1 MSDPTGQPDNT
12 RADGLYSDPVVYDIL
27 HAHGTA
33 DEARGVESIAR
44 TLRGTDGKMTFLEPA
59 CGTARH
65 LRWLATAGHRCV
77 GFDLDPG
84 MIEDARARASRA
96 GLDRRL
102 HVYVADM
109 QSFASDVRHP
119 IDAAYNLI
127 NTIRH
132 LESDTAM
139 LEHFDEIARSLTD
152 DGVYIVGLS
161 TTVYG
166 VEMPSEDIWHGAR
179 GPCRV
184 TQVANYLPPEDD
196 SRTETVL
203 SHLHI
208 QRPNGDEHRD
218 STYALRTYSLDEW
231 TSLVDK
237 SSLTISRVT
246 DEDGEDVDPP
256 ALGYAWY
263 VLTKR
268 ADR

>member
-1 MSDPTGQPDNT
+1 VARQTQQGEGGNPVGFY
-12 RADGLYSDPVVYDIL
+12 RDPVIYDIL
-27 HAHGTA
+27 HAPGTA
-33 DEARGVESIAR
+33 GEARGVESLAR
-44 TLRGTDGKMTFLEPA
+44 AVLGHGSEPMSFLEPA

-84 MIEDARARASRA
+84 MIGDARRRAERA
-96 GLDRRL
+96 GIGPRVDLF
-102 HVYVADM
+102 VADM
-109 QSFASDVRHP
+109 TGFSSRIEHPVRC
-119 IDAAYNLI
+119 AYNLI

-132 LESDTAM
+132 LDSDSAM
-139 LEHFDEIARSLTD
+139 LAHLRHIADSLTD

-166 VEMPSEDIWHGAR
+166 VEMPSEDVWHGAR

-184 TQVANYLPPEDD
+184 TQVANYLPPDGG

-208 QRPNGDEHRD
+208 RRPGGDEHRD
-218 STYALRTYSLDEW
+218 STYTLRTYSLDEW
-231 TSLVDK
+231 TSLVARSALRID
-237 SSLTISRVT
+237 RVT
-246 DEDGEDVDPP
+246 DEDGVDADPP

-263 VLTKR
+263 VLKKR
-268 ADR
+268 R